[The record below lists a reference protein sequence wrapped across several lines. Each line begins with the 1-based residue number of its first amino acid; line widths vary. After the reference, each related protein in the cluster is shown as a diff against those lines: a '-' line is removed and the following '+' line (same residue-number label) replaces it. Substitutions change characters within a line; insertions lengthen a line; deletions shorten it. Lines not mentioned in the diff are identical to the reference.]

1 MHAQYWKA
9 VQPVKCRAFRTLTV
23 ETFKVFLKKMY
34 AIVEMGGRQFRVE
47 VGQEVY
53 VNRLAAA
60 KDETVELNKVLLID
74 NDGDIKI
81 GSPYVDG
88 AMVKATVL
96 DDSCKGKKV
105 IVFKKKRRKGYQK
118 KNGHRQYLS
127 LIKIESIA

>member
-1 MHAQYWKA
+1 
-9 VQPVKCRAFRTLTV
+9 
-23 ETFKVFLKKMY
+23 MY

-53 VNRLAAA
+53 VNRLAAT